1 MIREQNIQTLSSD
14 IAAIGK
20 KFPGIDRFE
29 QEVAKMQLK
38 KLSNEEYYQ
47 AHKAFFSRTNQH
59 AMMIEAGLRYADEVV
74 GSKAECSVLSVGCGY
89 GLFDEPF
96 LRQLSLKTKKL
107 HFVGVDRNEAECVI
121 IEKKCHAIAPE
132 CSPKHKFAW
141 QIYPMDF
148 GNFESCQRFNIILLV
163 HVCYYFPNLEYKIRK
178 AYELLDERGKLIIM
192 NNPLE
197 EFKAPSSCIMKQL
210 GEIDYWYS
218 EDIQLVLNQ
227 CQLSFKQER
236 IGASLN
242 ITECFNPDSDLGKKV
257 LNFIVSVKVEYFS
270 SLQLQLLLE
279 YLRKISS
286 KKPDG
291 EIIVSYPVDVFCI
304 KKGG

>member
-1 MIREQNIQTLSSD
+1 MVNDRQLSTLGSSD
-14 IAAIGK
+14 NVVLVSQ

-29 QEVAKMQLK
+29 QEVAKMQLQ

-47 AHKAFFSRTNQH
+47 AHKALFSRTNQH

-121 IEKKCHAIAPE
+121 IEKKCHAIAAE
-132 CSPKHKFAW
+132 CSPKHKFDW
-141 QIYPMDF
+141 QIHPRDF
-148 GNFESCQRFNIILLV
+148 VNFESFQMFNIILLV
-163 HVCYYFPNLEYKIRK
+163 HVCYYFTELEYPIRK
-178 AYELLDERGKLIIM
+178 AYELLDEGGQLIIM

-197 EFKAPSSCIMKQL
+197 EFKAPSSCILKQL
-210 GEIDYWYS
+210 GGIDYWYS

-227 CQLSFKQER
+227 CHLSFERER

-242 ITECFNPDSDLGKKV
+242 INPDSDLGKKV